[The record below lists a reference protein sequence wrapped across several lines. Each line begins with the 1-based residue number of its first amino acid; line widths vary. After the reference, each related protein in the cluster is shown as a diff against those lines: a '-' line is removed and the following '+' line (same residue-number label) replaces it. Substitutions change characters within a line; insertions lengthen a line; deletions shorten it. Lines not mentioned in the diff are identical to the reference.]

1 MRMRGLGTAAAL
13 AAALNCV
20 APVAAQQTPALWL
33 PLPAPTER
41 GNAIIYDPQY
51 LAKAE
56 SDRRRD
62 CATEA
67 LCRLQLL
74 GVLEHNG
81 AVVLRATALTW

>member
-1 MRMRGLGTAAAL
+1 MRAWRTAATL
-13 AAALNCV
+13 AAALGCA

-33 PLPAPTER
+33 PLPASGER
-41 GNAIIYDPQY
+41 SNTIIYDPPY

-62 CATEA
+62 CSTEA

-74 GVLEHNG
+74 GVIEHNG
-81 AVVLRATALTW
+81 GVELRATALTW

>member
-1 MRMRGLGTAAAL
+1 VLRSWRLGAAL
-13 AAALNCV
+13 ASVLACAAP
-20 APVAAQQTPALWL
+20 AAAQQTPQQWL
-33 PLPAPTER
+33 PLPAPGER
-41 GNAIIYDPQY
+41 SNAIIYDPQY

-56 SDRRRD
+56 SDRRRG

-81 AVVLRATALTW
+81 AVELRGMAFSW